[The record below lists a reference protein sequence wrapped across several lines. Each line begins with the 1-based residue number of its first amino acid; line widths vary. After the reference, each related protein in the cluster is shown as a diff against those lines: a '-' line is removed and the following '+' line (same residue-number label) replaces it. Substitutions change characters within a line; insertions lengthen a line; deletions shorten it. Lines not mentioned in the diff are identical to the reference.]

1 MSVGAHFVGGVGHL
15 GEDPALDILAD
26 LVVCKETSLP
36 SDRSSS
42 ASSRSRGSERCGG
55 GGGESPGTTV
65 GGDPDNQLALGT
77 SSLDPV
83 LYTDDKESFVV
94 KVKQNLRS
102 IHRESVP

>member
-1 MSVGAHFVGGVGHL
+1 MSVGAHFVGGMGHL

-36 SDRSSS
+36 RDRSSS
-42 ASSRSRGSERCGG
+42 ASSRSRRSESSGG
-55 GGGESPGTTV
+55 GGGESPGTTI

-83 LYTDDKESFVV
+83 LYTDDRESFVV
-94 KVKQNLRS
+94 KVK
-102 IHRESVP
+102 

>member
-26 LVVCKETSLP
+26 LVVCKEPSLP
-36 SDRSSS
+36 RDRSSS

-65 GGDPDNQLALGT
+65 GGAPDNQLALGT

>member
-1 MSVGAHFVGGVGHL
+1 MSIGAHFVGGVGHL
-15 GEDPALDILAD
+15 GEDPALNILAD

-42 ASSRSRGSERCGG
+42 ASSRSRGSERCGRR
-55 GGGESPGTTV
+55 GECPGTTV

-77 SSLDPV
+77 SSLDPM